1 MIIVGRNASIDHYFF
16 FFTNLR
22 NNLKFSI
29 NDSVDALIFEL
40 DEIFL
45 SIEPNQKS

>member
-1 MIIVGRNASIDHYFF
+1 M
-16 FFTNLR
+16 
-22 NNLKFSI
+22 KFSI

-45 SIEPNQKS
+45 LIEPNQKS

>member
-1 MIIVGRNASIDHYFF
+1 M
-16 FFTNLR
+16 
-22 NNLKFSI
+22 KFPI
-29 NDSVDALIFEL
+29 NDLVDALIFEL